1 MKKTFNFDERY
12 FKTMRNHMKKGL
24 ISGRLYRFLLKNF
37 PNSVPYKVTGLVNEC
52 LLSKCKANK
61 KNFCLGINEET
72 AIYRM
77 TKHIPKKKLDSR

>member
-12 FKTMRNHMKKGL
+12 FKAIRNHMKKGL

-52 LLSKCKANK
+52 LSNK